1 MTASAIALSV
11 IIILIFLFLGMNVY
25 AAFLCGSIAFCIIGG
40 DWMGTI
46 GSTIVYA
53 IHNTSLLAIPLFMLG
68 GGLLEITGL
77 ADKLIDLAHVL
88 LKKIKNGLGATIPL
102 ASMFFGALCGSGTAT
117 CSVMGNLM
125 IPKLE
130 RMGWDRKYTA
140 ALVAASGPLGYMI
153 PPNMNAIIFG
163 VIANSSISALFLAS
177 IIPGIIWGVGY
188 MIVNFFIAN
197 KYIMTPEQTALAVSK
212 YQDGVVVSDTAVNSG
227 SHVKDVLITLKN
239 AIPAIMLPVII
250 MGGIYGGICT
260 PTEAGAVACV
270 YCLVLGFA
278 TRRVS
283 GKKAVSEFVRTGMSL
298 GGFFIIFPMVNLFAR
313 FMVLENVPQALV
325 AFFTTV
331 SSNKYI
337 ILFLIDILLFIAG
350 MFFDAAIF
358 TLVLTPLLLP
368 TASMLGIDTVHLGV
382 IMFVAMGVG
391 TITPPMAM
399 NLFVVARVGKVSV
412 GEMIK
417 PLMPF
422 LLFVAVPLLLVVT
435 YFPELSLW
443 LPRIALGYG
452 A

>member
-1 MTASAIALSV
+1 MDA
-11 IIILIFLFLGMNVY
+11 ILISTILILALLFLGMNVY
-25 AAFLCGSIAFCIIGG
+25 SAFLFGSVAFCLIGG
-40 DWMGTI
+40 DWLGVI

-77 ADKLIDLAHVL
+77 ADKLIDLAYVL
-88 LKKIKNGLGATIPL
+88 LKKVKNGMGATVPL

-130 RMGWDRKYTA
+130 RMGWDRRYTA
-140 ALVAASGPLGYMI
+140 ALIAASGPLGYMI
-153 PPNMNAIIFG
+153 PPNMNAIIYG

-177 IIPGIIWGVGY
+177 VIPGIIWGVGY
-188 MIVNFFIAN
+188 MIVNRFIAN
-197 KYIMTPEQTALAVSK
+197 KYIMSPEQTAEALEK
-212 YQDGVVVSDTAVNSG
+212 YQSGVTVTDTLADTG
-227 SHVKDVLITLKN
+227 SRVKDILITLKR
-239 AIPAIMLPVII
+239 AIPALLLPVII

-260 PTEAGAVACV
+260 PTEAGAIACV
-270 YCLVLGFA
+270 YCLVLGLYL
-278 TRRVS
+278 TRRITH
-283 GKKAVSEFVRTGMSL
+283 KQAASEFVRTGMSL

-325 AFFTTV
+325 TFFTTI

-368 TASMLGIDTVHLGV
+368 TATVLGIDPVHMGV

-412 GEMIK
+412 SDMLK

-422 LLFVAVPLLLVVT
+422 LFIVAIPILLVVT
-435 YFPELSLW
+435 YVPELSLW
-443 LPRIALGYG
+443 LPRLVLGYG
-452 A
+452 G